1 MTATPRLSALDTSF
15 LDVETPTAHMHVGWA
30 ATFNPPADDD
40 AAPAGDFESLRAHLA
55 SRLGRAPR
63 YRQKLAP
70 VPLGVTPPAWV
81 DDPDFDARRHI
92 RHAEGNDLAAIVDDV
107 MSTPLDRDRP
117 LWEIWIAP
125 ELEDGR
131 LGMVGKAHHC
141 MVDGM
146 AAVEL
151 ALLLLDPS
159 PTPVANDAD
168 HVDWSP
174 EPEPEALELLA
185 RGTVDRVREE
195 AGAVAGWARQHV
207 SPRRLLGLPVDAVRL
222 SATVARSVLPIA
234 PPTMLNQHGSPLR
247 HLAVTRRPLD
257 DLREVKRRFGATVN
271 DVVLA
276 ASAGALRR
284 YMLEHGDD
292 PVPLKTMVPVSV
304 RADDEDGEFGN
315 RISFMF
321 IELPCDEPNPA
332 RRLEEVHA
340 ATAERKELGD
350 PEQSDTVLQA
360 ASHLPRVVQKL
371 MSRAVASP
379 LLFNLVVSNI
389 PGPRSAMYMCGHE
402 LEEAYPIVPL
412 ADSHALSI
420 GVTTVKDDACFGLYA
435 DRKTLPDADTLAE
448 HMEAEIDELLQRS
461 PRPLVPV

>member
-1 MTATPRLSALDTSF
+1 
-15 LDVETPTAHMHVGWA
+15 
-30 ATFNPPADDD
+30 
-40 AAPAGDFESLRAHLA
+40 
-55 SRLGRAPR
+55 
-63 YRQKLAP
+63 
-70 VPLGVTPPAWV
+70 V
-81 DDPDFDARRHI
+81 DDPDFDPSRHI
-92 RHAEGNDLAAIVDDV
+92 RRAEGTNLASIVDKV
-107 MSTPLDRDRP
+107 MSKPLDRDRP

-125 ELEDGR
+125 ELDDGR

-159 PTPVANDAD
+159 STPIELDGDGA
-168 HVDWSP
+168 DWSP
-174 EPEPEALELLA
+174 EPEPAALELLT

-195 AGAVAGWARQHV
+195 VGALAGWAREYV
-207 SPRRLLGLPVDAVRL
+207 SPRRVLGLPLDAARL
-222 SATVARSVLPIA
+222 SATVVRSVLPIA
-234 PPTMLNQHGSPLR
+234 PPTLLNQQGSSLR

-257 DLREVKRRFGATVN
+257 DLREIKHRFGATVN

-276 ASAGALRR
+276 VSAGALRR

-304 RADDEDGEFGN
+304 RADEDDGEFGN

-321 IELPCDEPNPA
+321 VELPCHEPNPA

-340 ATAERKELGD
+340 ATLERKELRD

-360 ASHLPRVVQKL
+360 ASHLPRVMQKL

-435 DRKTLPDADTLAE
+435 DRKTLPDADKLAGYLD
-448 HMEAEIDELLQRS
+448 AELDELLQGA
-461 PRPLVPV
+461 PRPLVAV